1 MINNKALWAME
12 LQTKTNL
19 WKLLSK
25 WLWLMWFAFGQFMN
39 QKLNVWNE
47 TFIIHYSLSI
57 DNGIFTVAE
66 PIHSRQ
72 V

>member
-1 MINNKALWAME
+1 MINNKALWALE

-25 WLWLMWFAFGQFMN
+25 WLCLMWFAFGQFMN
-39 QKLNVWNE
+39 QKLNVWND
-47 TFIIHYSLSI
+47 IIHYSSST
-57 DNGIFTVAE
+57 DNGICTVAE
-66 PIHSRQ
+66 PIYSRQ

>member
-1 MINNKALWAME
+1 
-12 LQTKTNL
+12 
-19 WKLLSK
+19 
-25 WLWLMWFAFGQFMN
+25 MWFAFGQFMN